1 MYLYFVYFML
11 LKSIGLIINFSL
23 TTSSKKCYFN
33 FLNLDQLVKFIS
45 DSIRRNIYL
54 QNSLNLKV

>member
-1 MYLYFVYFML
+1 ML
-11 LKSIGLIINFSL
+11 LKSIGLIINFSV
-23 TTSSKKCYFN
+23 TSSSKKCYFN